1 MLAFLLSLTIG
12 ITALESLPEPAGTIQ
27 GVVVNG
33 THGNQPLEDVEVVL
47 RAGADGELVP
57 VAETKT
63 DRYGKFVF
71 EQVPLEPTL
80 VYLPG
85 ANRDGVHYPGQRVRL
100 DPSDRIAQVTIV
112 VFDAVS
118 TPCPLVAKRHDI
130 DVTVD
135 EQVLKITESLLI
147 SNPSRATYVGQ
158 SMGNGPPVTFW
169 LSIPK
174 NFDRVTFDKEFFGRR
189 FFVVDHRPITEM
201 PWLPGEQ
208 ELRFTYRVPV
218 GRERGPIPPD
228 CWMFRVLMFASACME
243 RTSGLC
249 RAICLGRTRRT
260 ANWRLPRRASSS
272 HAISRSSCKSHRCR
286 FPGCNTRGGAPS
298 SCSPCWRGQPLRSLI
313 SADDCQIHD
322 SGTVGSNSR
331 NGNARPEQT
340 VLLLSLDGADE
351 FVNLVRVS
359 GNRFFRSGRLDEM
372 ELAFHRNDRGDHT
385 IAGPLHCRRERS
397 ALVVEI
403 AGQVDQR
410 HLQAGDVDF
419 FLRRLLGLWRRTGPS
434 SGRCWLPPCRPPC

>member
-1 MLAFLLSLTIG
+1 M
-12 ITALESLPEPAGTIQ
+12 
-27 GVVVNG
+27 NG
-33 THGNQPLEDVEVVL
+33 THGNQLLEGVEVVL
-47 RAGADGELVP
+47 RAGADGDLVP
-57 VAETKT
+57 VAETTT

-135 EQVLKITESLLI
+135 QQVLKITESLLI

-208 ELRFTYRVPV
+208 ELRFTYRVPLVESAGQFRRALDVPSSNVRVQVHAAGRRPVSCNLPPLDAPDRPTGVCCGGRAARTRFHDRAANRLVAVSLDALCAV
-218 GRERGPIPPD
+218 GLRRGACSDGRGDRCGPS
-228 CWMFRVLMFASACME
+228 ASPTTVRFTTAAL
-243 RTSGLC
+243 S
-249 RAICLGRTRRT
+249 RAIPETATRGLTGR
-260 ANWRLPRRASSS
+260 
-272 HAISRSSCKSHRCR
+272 AISFVRRC
-286 FPGCNTRGGAPS
+286 G
-298 SCSPCWRGQPLRSLI
+298 
-313 SADDCQIHD
+313 
-322 SGTVGSNSR
+322 
-331 NGNARPEQT
+331 
-340 VLLLSLDGADE
+340 
-351 FVNLVRVS
+351 
-359 GNRFFRSGRLDEM
+359 
-372 ELAFHRNDRGDHT
+372 
-385 IAGPLHCRRERS
+385 
-397 ALVVEI
+397 
-403 AGQVDQR
+403 
-410 HLQAGDVDF
+410 
-419 FLRRLLGLWRRTGPS
+419 
-434 SGRCWLPPCRPPC
+434 